1 MITRNDNGTYEIN
14 GKVLTSSEANEIFRY
29 IETVYHTQD
38 LRCRFEEEYDDD
50 TVDKIMANQQLCED
64 IVRTYTKYRSNDER
78 WGYDLDEAISNFSNE
93 IEATIN
99 N

>member
-29 IETVYHTQD
+29 IEIVYHMQD
-38 LRCRFEEEYDDD
+38 LRCGLEEEYDDD
-50 TVDKIMANQQLCED
+50 TVDKIMANQHLCED
-64 IVRTYTKYRSNDER
+64 IVRTYVKYRSNDEQ
-78 WGYDLDEAISNFSNE
+78 WCYDLDEAISNFSNE

-99 N
+99 S